1 MISWTLLLI
10 FRPSDYEKDADGND
24 MDYDYLPVLGD
35 NDGDDDSYDVKY
47 YWFQIDKGHD
57 NYSQ

>member
-1 MISWTLLLI
+1 MLI
-10 FRPSDYEKDADGND
+10 FRPSDYEKDAYGND

-47 YWFQIDKGHD
+47 YRFQIDNGRD